1 MNQTSDW
8 LGLVQQGSPS
18 GQEGTLQAVRT
29 RLQTVWLLQARLTAR
44 LTDSNYTLR
53 DWFSR
58 VPLVARRELYRLYEP
73 DFRLGQEGTLQA
85 VRTRLQTVWL
95 LQARLTARLTDSNYT
110 LRDWFSRVPL
120 VARRELY
127 RLYEP
132 DFRLGQEGTLQ
143 AVRTRLQTVWLLQAR
158 LTARLTDSNYT
169 LRDWFSRVPLV
180 ARRELYRLYEPDF
193 RLFGYSRPDSL
204 LD

>member
-73 DFRLGQEGTLQA
+73 DFRL
-85 VRTRLQTVWL
+85 
-95 LQARLTARLTDSNYT
+95 
-110 LRDWFSRVPL
+110 VPL

-132 DFRLGQEGTLQ
+132 DFRL
-143 AVRTRLQTVWLLQAR
+143 
-158 LTARLTDSNYT
+158 
-169 LRDWFSRVPLV
+169 VPLV

>member
-110 LRDWFSRVPL
+110 LRGSPS
-120 VARRELY
+120 
-127 RLYEP
+127 
-132 DFRLGQEGTLQ
+132 GQEGTLQ